1 MESNTSAKVLYLRL
15 KNDKYNDEYLN
26 ELEGHLSPESYEQ
39 RIRSINILAKS
50 QSKALFRRYV
60 IPLTLGA
67 FQITLIIYL
76 FITEGQLTTT
86 AIRVISSAIVVLGLA
101 TLICGSII
109 VKRAVEKFY
118 TQLDQLLIEFNITD
132 NPQHVHWKRDLYTG
146 NSIIIEV
153 GQVSQPLPAYKE
165 TPNEG
170 DKIILPPPPAY
181 TPPAYTPL
189 ASSAAAYNEV

>member
-1 MESNTSAKVLYLRL
+1 MESNTAAKVLYLRL
-15 KNDKYNDEYLN
+15 KNDKYSDEYLN
-26 ELEGHLSPESYEQ
+26 ELEGHLSPESYAQ
-39 RIRSINILAKS
+39 RIRSINVLAKS

-67 FQITLIIYL
+67 FQISLIIYL
-76 FITEGQLTTT
+76 FSTEGQLTST
-86 AIRVISSAIVVLGLA
+86 AIRVISSAIVILGLA

-109 VKRAVEKFY
+109 VKKAVERFY

-165 TPNEG
+165 IPNEG

-181 TPPAYTPL
+181 TPL
-189 ASSAAAYNEV
+189 ADNQV

>member
-26 ELEGHLSPESYEQ
+26 ELEGHLSPESYAQ
-39 RIRSINILAKS
+39 RIRSINVLAKS

-67 FQITLIIYL
+67 FQIALIIYL
-76 FITEGQLTTT
+76 FVTEGQLTTT
-86 AIRVISSAIVVLGLA
+86 AIRIISSAIVILGLA

-109 VKRAVEKFY
+109 VKKAFY

-181 TPPAYTPL
+181 TPI